1 MPRQLT
7 AGNAASTESSGKT
20 SGQPGQNTGFGKSP
34 EYGENPGTRKGCRSY
49 RKKMYDAVF
58 SENGKAGDAGKSAYQ
73 NQKQRMQQL
82 YEKRQI
88 SGKAF
93 HGVRAFHIQQDAE

>member
-1 MPRQLT
+1 
-7 AGNAASTESSGKT
+7 
-20 SGQPGQNTGFGKSP
+20 
-34 EYGENPGTRKGCRSY
+34 
-49 RKKMYDAVF
+49 MYDAVF
-58 SENGKAGDAGKSAYQ
+58 SENGKAGDAGKSSYQ
-73 NQKQRMQQL
+73 NQKQRMQQV